1 MREEQC
7 PIQQS
12 LSEVNKRQLNREKT
26 LETVQLCYLR
36 QLVLQQ
42 QVLYSKIKLCL
53 NVKHDKQHI
62 PITAHFLYSSQ
73 KNSKKIYLMTYE
85 EPQAYQILQFQDV
98 IQKKFTQ
105 LHHKRRCIYVCK
117 YTYTCTS
124 VPAKMYTTNAKQK
137 CICFLLWSVHYQ
149 EFPPLEAADI

>member
-1 MREEQC
+1 MREELC

-26 LETVQLCYLR
+26 LETAQLCYLR
-36 QLVLQQ
+36 HLVLQQ

-62 PITAHFLYSSQ
+62 PISPHFLSISH
-73 KNSKKIYLMTYE
+73 KTSKRIYLVTYE

-98 IQKKFTQ
+98 IQKKFMQ
-105 LHHKRRCIYVCK
+105 LHHKRRCIYVCID
-117 YTYTCTS
+117 TYMCTS
-124 VPAKMYTTNAKQK
+124 VPAKMCTTDAKQK